1 MKSRLDHLRDLRNAL
16 LAAMLWTSPALAQAP
31 APALPPAKLELRL
44 ADVARFAVFV
54 DMGGVQW
61 TGATAKLRL
70 LQVTEGGFTAGAEA
84 FWGGWRHEVIDCDA
98 RTIAHAGFGSIRAG
112 GQEGPVTGRQSPAA
126 PIPPGGADD
135 AAARVVCDGWKPF
148 AGVPVATSVEQA
160 VSLARPLIETGAEP

>member
-1 MKSRLDHLRDLRNAL
+1 
-16 LAAMLWTSPALAQAP
+16 MLWTSPALAQAP
-31 APALPPAKLELRL
+31 APAPLELRL

-54 DMGGVQW
+54 DMGSIQW
-61 TGATAKLRL
+61 TGRTANLRL
-70 LQVTEGGFTAGAEA
+70 LQAAESGFTAGAEA

-98 RTIAHAGFGSIRAG
+98 RTISHAGFGSIRAG
-112 GQEGPVTGRQSPAA
+112 GQEGPVTGRQNPAA
-126 PIPPGGADD
+126 QIPPGSADD